1 MELCQARSSSE
12 HFKNTEIFA
21 MNSFAVARNLM
32 LVTCHIVGL
41 ANAYIKRLVAMC
53 QANSLHVVSRHWEHC
68 IRLMAEVR
76 KSLIRA

>member
-12 HFKNTEIFA
+12 HFKSTEIYA
-21 MNSFAVARNLM
+21 MNSFAVALNLM

-41 ANAYIKRLVAMC
+41 ANANIKRLVSIR
-53 QANSLHVVSRHWEHC
+53 QANSLQAVSRHWELR
-68 IRLMAEVR
+68 IRPMAEVR